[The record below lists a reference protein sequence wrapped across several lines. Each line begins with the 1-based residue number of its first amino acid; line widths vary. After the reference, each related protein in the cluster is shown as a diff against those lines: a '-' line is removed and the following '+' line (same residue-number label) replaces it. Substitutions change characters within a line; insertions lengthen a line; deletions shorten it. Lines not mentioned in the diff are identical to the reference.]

1 MLFHRSSRI
10 YLTEMSIPPDY
21 INHHSST
28 STFFDKVLLQQ
39 QRTRT
44 AGPKSLARAK
54 REPNNKDK
62 LL

>member
-10 YLTEMSIPPDY
+10 YLTELSVPPDC

-28 STFFDKVLLQQ
+28 STFFEKVLLQQ

-44 AGPKSLARAK
+44 AGPKSLAKAE
-54 REPNNKDK
+54 REANNKHR